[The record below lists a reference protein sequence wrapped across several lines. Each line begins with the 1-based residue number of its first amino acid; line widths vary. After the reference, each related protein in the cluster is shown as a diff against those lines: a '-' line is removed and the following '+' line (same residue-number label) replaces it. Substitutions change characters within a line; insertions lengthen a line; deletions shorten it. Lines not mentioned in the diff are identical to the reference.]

1 LNSERLREIARIL
14 NTKEDVA
21 NLMKHLDQ
29 IVTGDAF
36 RNSRRSAQFLQYV
49 VEKSI
54 QQEEDALKERM
65 IGIELFGRS
74 PAYDTGEDAIVR
86 VTASDVRRRLL
97 KHYGQFG
104 SDSEFRI
111 SLPAGGY
118 IPEVYRE
125 AIPVES
131 EPPAE
136 AIETSERGALQ
147 AISNEPAEAEIE
159 KTLQEDKRVWP
170 KKTIWSAIASVAV
183 LLAIFGLWGAGIRD
197 NAAASPHVFPWSII
211 LDPKHVTRL
220 IASDPDLAEI
230 QTLTGSQISI
240 SDYANQQYG
249 CDKLAADQQRLCE
262 ILRGDKVA
270 EIDAEIIAK
279 ISALAERNR
288 VTLLVR
294 SARGI
299 RLMDL
304 RTKDSYIFLGS
315 ARSNPWT
322 DLFSDQV
329 DFQIAY
335 DPSQAQEI
343 VRNLHPRSGEQT
355 RYIPTAKGFG
365 TGESFATISF
375 LSNPNQSGR
384 VLILEGTTAEGT
396 KAAGDLAMNMPLFSS
411 ILRGCNGVLHSEGSF
426 QVLLRV
432 KTMAGAA
439 TETETIACHEIKS

>member
-1 LNSERLREIARIL
+1 MR
-14 NTKEDVA
+14 
-21 NLMKHLDQ
+21 HLDQ
-29 IVTGDAF
+29 VVTGDAF

-65 IGIELFGRS
+65 IGIELFGRA

-97 KHYGQFG
+97 KHYARFG

-111 SLPAGGY
+111 SLPSGGY
-118 IPEVYRE
+118 IPEIYRE
-125 AIPVES
+125 TVPVEP
-131 EPPAE
+131 EPLAV
-136 AIETSERGALQ
+136 AVETSEPIQ
-147 AISNEPAEAEIE
+147 TVSNEPAEAE
-159 KTLQEDKRVWP
+159 LDKIWQPDKPVWP
-170 KKTIWSAIASVAV
+170 KRMVWSAIALAAI
-183 LLAIFGLWGAGIRD
+183 LLALFGLWEAGIGD
-197 NAAASPHVFPWSII
+197 STSPPLHVFPWSTL
-211 LDPKHVTRL
+211 LDPKQVTRL
-220 IASDPDLAEI
+220 IASDPDLAEL
-230 QTLTGSQISI
+230 QTLSGSQIST

-249 CDKLAADQQRLCE
+249 CDKLGPDQQKLCQ

-270 EIDAEIIAK
+270 AIDAEILAK

-294 SARGI
+294 PARAI

-322 DLFSDQV
+322 DLFSDQM
-329 DFQIAY
+329 DFQITY
-335 DPSQAQEI
+335 DPSQGQEV
-343 VRNLHPRSGEQT
+343 VRNLHPRSGEQAS
-355 RYIPTAKGFG
+355 YIPTAKGFG

-396 KAAGDLAMNMPLFSS
+396 KAAADLAMNIPLFSS
-411 ILRGCNGVLHSEGSF
+411 ILKSCNRAFQSEGSF

-432 KTMAGAA
+432 KTIAGAP

>member
-1 LNSERLREIARIL
+1 MNSERLREIARL
-14 NTKEDVA
+14 FRTKEEVA
-21 NLMKHLDQ
+21 DLTRHLDQ

-54 QQEEDALKERM
+54 QQEEESLKERM

-86 VTASDVRRRLL
+86 VTANDVRRRLL
-97 KHYGQFG
+97 KHYARFG

-111 SLPAGGY
+111 SLPTGGY
-118 IPEVYRE
+118 IPEIYRG
-125 AIPVES
+125 AALVEP
-131 EPPAE
+131 EPLAVFV
-136 AIETSERGALQ
+136 ETSEPVP
-147 AISNEPAEAEIE
+147 AISIEPGEAAEQNMTSAPNR
-159 KTLQEDKRVWP
+159 KTWP
-170 KKTIWSAIASVAV
+170 KRMVRSAIASAVV
-183 LLAIFGLWGAGIRD
+183 LLALFGLWGARLRE
-197 NAAASPHVFPWSII
+197 AASTPPHISPWSIL
-211 LDPKHVTRL
+211 LDAKHVTRL
-220 IASDPDLAEI
+220 IASDPDLAEL
-230 QTLTGSQISI
+230 QTLSGRLISI

-249 CDKLAADQQRLCE
+249 CDKLAPDQQRLCQ

-270 EIDAEIIAK
+270 AIDAEIIAK
-279 ISALAERNR
+279 VSALAERNR
-288 VTLLVR
+288 STLLVR
-294 SARGI
+294 SARSI

-322 DLFSDQV
+322 DLFLDQM
-329 DFQIAY
+329 DFQIIY
-335 DPSQAQEI
+335 EPSQAQEI
-343 VRNLHPRSGEQT
+343 VRNLHPRAGEQAS
-355 RYIPTAKGFG
+355 YIPTAKGFG

-396 KAAGDLAMNMPLFSS
+396 KAAGDLAMNLPLFSS
-411 ILRGCNGVLHSEGSF
+411 ILRGCNGVLHSGRSF

-432 KTMAGAA
+432 KTIAGAP
-439 TETETIACHEIKS
+439 TETETIACHEIAS